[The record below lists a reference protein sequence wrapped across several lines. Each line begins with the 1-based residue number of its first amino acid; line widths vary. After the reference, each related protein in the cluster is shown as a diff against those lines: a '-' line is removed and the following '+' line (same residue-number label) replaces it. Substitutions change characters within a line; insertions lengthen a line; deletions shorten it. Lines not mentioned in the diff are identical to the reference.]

1 MDIFITTCLILMSCA
16 LKASPLPLK
25 SVLSD
30 SSEDV
35 NDIHRISS
43 FYHRLTKV
51 NQIGGSSKP
60 SESMELSAS
69 NYYEPSNEYTTQP
82 SPEDFEF
89 EKINPSDI
97 KNSNQNETAD
107 GLAMIENLSKNN
119 SNITTQQQMSTMQM
133 PPDLEASDNQKFSK
147 LLFSSPS
154 ATVTSNG
161 PSGPFKAIICHD
173 CENSEGR
180 NVGHSVSFS
189 AIKSW
194 NVGSSKTEIKSQL
207 EQNPNHT
214 VTQQQTYPVENGVNV
229 KLEEKYFTDQHDEN
243 QQIEMNDKVE
253 LFKVENVPS
262 VTEKTN
268 EGRNT
273 WKYSHLPI
281 NNENIKHGNQ
291 ISPKRPI
298 FTDLLKVPYDVLNAP
313 LSETPPPEPVK
324 GTEIHI
330 NHQQKFNDTIT
341 SNYQHFQQFIHKN
354 LNSEPNTNHQ
364 HYQSTPMPEQN
375 YEVDESVSIMTNGRA
390 HGVQSTTARINSHQD
405 EKNANH
411 HQSNSPQDQEQDAKF
426 GYVVEGRNF
435 RKYRVEEKTADGF
448 IVGEYGLLNNNDG
461 SPIQGVRY
469 TADSNINPR
478 LIYDALLKFLS
489 L

>member
-1 MDIFITTCLILMSCA
+1 MCEISCA
-16 LKASPLPLK
+16 LQASLLPLRRNI
-25 SVLSD
+25 
-30 SSEDV
+30 
-35 NDIHRISS
+35 NDPTQDRNNLPTDDFRR
-43 FYHRLTKV
+43 FYYSGANEAYGRNV
-51 NQIGGSSKP
+51 KP

-69 NYYEPSNEYTTQP
+69 NYYAPRDESFSEYSPVTTEPSA
-82 SPEDFEF
+82 EDFEF
-89 EKINPSDI
+89 DKINPNEI
-97 KNSNQNETAD
+97 KKLNATTTAQEQAVTADVVIKPNTTQVTNSNPEY
-107 GLAMIENLSKNN
+107 
-119 SNITTQQQMSTMQM
+119 
-133 PPDLEASDNQKFSK
+133 SK

-194 NVGSSKTEIKSQL
+194 NVGSSNTQSQL
-207 EQNPNHT
+207 EQIDANHT
-214 VTQQQTYPVENGVNV
+214 LESKPENDEVI
-229 KLEEKYFTDQHDEN
+229 KAPDKYFNAQNNHDEN

-253 LFKVENVPS
+253 LYKVENVS
-262 VTEKTN
+262 TEKP
-268 EGRNT
+268 NT
-273 WKYSHLPI
+273 WNYSLLPI
-281 NNENIKHGNQ
+281 NNDNAKHFSNNNNQDGNNPT
-291 ISPKRPI
+291 SPKRPI
-298 FTDLLKVPYDVLNAP
+298 FNDLLKVPYDVLNAP
-313 LSETPPPEPVK
+313 LTETPVPEPLQN
-324 GTEIHI
+324 TQIHI

-341 SNYQHFQQFIHKN
+341 SNYQHFQQFIQKN
-354 LNSEPNTNHQ
+354 LKPDQMTQ
-364 HYQSTPMPEQN
+364 HYQSTQMPEQN
-375 YEVDESVSIMTNGRA
+375 YEVDESVSVMTNGRA
-390 HGVQSTTARINSHQD
+390 HGVQSTTTRFEIGD
-405 EKNANH
+405 ER
-411 HQSNSPQDQEQDAKF
+411 SPQHLPSQQEQDAKF

-448 IVGEYGLLNNNDG
+448 IVGEYGLLSNNDG

>member
-1 MDIFITTCLILMSCA
+1 MSCV
-16 LKASPLPLK
+16 LQVRPLPLR
-25 SVLSD
+25 SDLINDPSPD
-30 SSEDV
+30 SS
-35 NDIHRISS
+35 NNISS
-43 FYHRLTKV
+43 DIFRRMNSFFYPPQTSA
-51 NQIGGSSKP
+51 NDAIGYGRDRTKP
-60 SESMELSAS
+60 SELMEQSAS
-69 NYYEPSNEYTTQP
+69 NYYAASNDDYSTVTTIQ
-82 SPEDFEF
+82 SADDFAF

-97 KNSNQNETAD
+97 KKINKNVTTSEVVTTSNGED
-107 GLAMIENLSKNN
+107 FMENN
-119 SNITTQQQMSTMQM
+119 SESAQQQQQSLGVAN
-133 PPDLEASDNQKFSK
+133 DSQKFSK

-154 ATVTSNG
+154 AHVSSHG

-194 NVGSSKTEIKSQL
+194 NVGNSNAQSKSKS
-207 EQNPNHT
+207 EPASN
-214 VTQQQTYPVENGVNV
+214 QTYPESVDVARI
-229 KLEEKYFTDQHDEN
+229 KAPDKYYESHDEN

-253 LFKVENVPS
+253 LFKVETVS
-262 VTEKTN
+262 MASETEKPYASI
-268 EGRNT
+268 NT
-273 WKYSHLPI
+273 WNYSHLPI
-281 NNENIKHGNQ
+281 NNENAKLNGNSNSIQ
-291 ISPKRPI
+291 KKPI
-298 FTDLLKVPYDVLNAP
+298 FNDLLKVPYDVLNAP
-313 LSETPPPEPVK
+313 LTETPSPEPLQ
-324 GTEIHI
+324 GTQIHI

-341 SNYQHFQQFIHKN
+341 SNYQHFQQFIQKN
-354 LNSEPNTNHQ
+354 LKPTMMQQ

-375 YEVDESVSIMTNGRA
+375 YEVDESVSLMTNGRA
-390 HGVQSTTARINSHQD
+390 HGVQSTTARVITQLD
-405 EKNANH
+405 EKNVNLP
-411 HQSNSPQDQEQDAKF
+411 SSIPQEQEQDAKF